1 MQDAMYSAMFG
12 AMCQEHRLNIIANN
26 LANVNTTGFKQDRY
40 AFEDTMIS
48 YAHDIIRQPV
58 LSLRDKELLPDPV
71 NLSRTRLAL
80 SRVDFSQGGMEL
92 TENPLDVAIMGNGFF
107 KVRTEVGDFYTR
119 NGNFQLSPEGNLV
132 TDQGFPVLAGGGE
145 VVIPQGANI
154 RIGPDGM
161 IYADNEELGQLDVV
175 TVDDLK
181 ALEKYGANFFN
192 LPENANA
199 AEIPAENVEVAQGY
213 LEKPNVNVV
222 EEMVNMIEAHR
233 AFEAYQKVISG
244 SRETDEKVIT
254 KVGRTA

>member
-40 AFEDTMIS
+40 AFEDTMVAF
-48 YAHDIIRQPV
+48 AHDTIRQPV
-58 LSLRDKELLPDPV
+58 LSLRDKELFPEPV
-71 NLSRTRLAL
+71 NLSRTRLAQ
-80 SRVDFSQGGMEL
+80 SRTDFSQGGMQL

-107 KVRTEVGDFYTR
+107 KVRTEVGDFFTR
-119 NGNFQLSPEGNLV
+119 NGNFQLSPEGTLV

-145 VVIPQGANI
+145 LVIPQGASI
-154 RIGPDGM
+154 RVGPDGM

-181 ALEKYGANFFN
+181 ALEKYGANLFSLSAN
-192 LPENANA
+192 TNA
-199 AEIPAENVEVAQGY
+199 AEIPAEDFEVAQGY

-233 AFEAYQKVISG
+233 AFEAYQKIISG
-244 SRETDEKVIT
+244 SHETDEKVMG
-254 KVGRTA
+254 KVGKTV